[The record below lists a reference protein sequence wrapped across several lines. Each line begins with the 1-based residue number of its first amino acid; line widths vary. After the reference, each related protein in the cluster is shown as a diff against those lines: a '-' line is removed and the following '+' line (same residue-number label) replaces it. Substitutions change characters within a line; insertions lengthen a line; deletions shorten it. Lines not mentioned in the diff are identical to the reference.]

1 MYLLEC
7 DNDKI
12 ISLHVL
18 TLLSFLPST
27 PSTN

>member
-7 DNDKI
+7 DNDQI
-12 ISLHVL
+12 ISLRVL
-18 TLLSFLPST
+18 NLLSFLPST